1 MVPLGPVNE
10 VAEVL
15 AAHRL
20 SSCSGHSFW
29 PPHAARAT
37 SPHRVVL
44 RNTRVAQLADACE

>member
-1 MVPLGPVNE
+1 MCWLRTGY
-10 VAEVL
+10 L
-15 AAHRL
+15 L
-20 SSCSGHSFW
+20 DSGHSFW